1 MLVFTNVWDYLL
13 YTAITKY
20 SIWILYAIVLV
31 IYFEII
37 STYTI
42 KYVFRLK
49 LFDRFQQNGPFSFV
63 LFVISLILSHIAT
76 IGTGWLIT
84 YLTIRFDLY

>member
-31 IYFEII
+31 IYFEVI
-37 STYTI
+37 STYSI
-42 KYVFRLK
+42 KYVFKVK
-49 LFDRFQQNGPFSFV
+49 LFDRFRHNGPFSFV
-63 LFVISLILSHIAT
+63 LFVIVLILSNIAT
-76 IGTGWLIT
+76 IGTGWFVT
-84 YLTIRFDLY
+84 YLIVKLNL

>member
-42 KYVFRLK
+42 KYAFKVK
-49 LFDRFQQNGPFSFV
+49 LFERSWHNGPFSFV
-63 LFVISLILSHIAT
+63 LFVINLILSHIAT
-76 IGTGWLIT
+76 IGTGWLVT
-84 YLTIRFDLY
+84 Y